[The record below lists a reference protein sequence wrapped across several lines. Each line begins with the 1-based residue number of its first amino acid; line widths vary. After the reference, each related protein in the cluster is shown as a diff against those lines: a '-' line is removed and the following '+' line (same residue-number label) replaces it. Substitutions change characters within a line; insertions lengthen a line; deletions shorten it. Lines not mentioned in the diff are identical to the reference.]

1 MIKPKKDPR
10 DIRSVVFSFRT
21 TKLGAAKWNA
31 KIRSSG
37 MNKSRFFDEA
47 ITNNQTVVSPP
58 KNPHVPKPK
67 RTTDEQK
74 IIALLN
80 YISVN
85 INQIAHRINSDHKS
99 GGVKEY
105 VYVDALDALEEIA
118 NIAKAWRI

>member
-1 MIKPKKDPR
+1 VIKLKKDPK
-10 DIRSVVFSFRT
+10 DIRCVVFSFRT
-21 TKLGAAKWNA
+21 TKAGAAAWNA

-67 RTTDEQK
+67 RTVDEQK

-85 INQIAHRINSDHKS
+85 VNQIAHRINADHKA
-99 GGVKEY
+99 GGVKDY
-105 VYVDALDALEEIA
+105 VYVDALDALESIA
-118 NIAKAWRI
+118 NTAKVWRI